1 MNEELRE
8 NKGDRRSNYGTK
20 PPGPR
25 VNKFQKVEVRKG
37 QKRPRER
44 ESQNR
49 FHLERRDSCSPMPKI
64 PKIVHLSSRYMV
76 NSKRFSYKGNRLT
89 FAQILDKEGVEKG
102 LKLQPLLKPLGEL
115 PVWVESETM
124 SMREETAQEREDR
137 EKREK
142 RIARFGSSVQLGELE
157 KQEWQEQEWQQLREV

>member
-1 MNEELRE
+1 MGGQEEPEEGYGEEESPTRKKIKRFLLNEELRE

-49 FHLERRDSCSPMPKI
+49 FHLDRRDSRSPMPKI
-64 PKIVHLSSRYMV
+64 PKCISTAPTMPIISIAML
-76 NSKRFSYKGNRLT
+76 
-89 FAQILDKEGVEKG
+89 IL
-102 LKLQPLLKPLGEL
+102 
-115 PVWVESETM
+115 
-124 SMREETAQEREDR
+124 
-137 EKREK
+137 
-142 RIARFGSSVQLGELE
+142 QL
-157 KQEWQEQEWQQLREV
+157 WMN